1 MRAPIVA
8 AALCVGIT
16 VGQAAADPI
25 VIRMANSVPANS
37 HMNVRIFTPWCE
49 RVTAESGGTVEAK
62 LFPANLIA
70 TSNNV
75 WDRVLNGIVDIG
87 YVSPSYVGGKFPLS
101 RVTEVPFLVERS
113 AESSLAFWNMIDH
126 GPLAAEFAEVKILAA
141 FVYPTSGIGAP
152 TTPVRKMEELRGKKI
167 GVGSKM
173 MGDWAQA
180 MGAAPITMV
189 YSETYEMLNRRTVDL
204 VTAGWTGIQPLKLWE
219 VAKGYTTVP
228 LGSTN
233 VVLAMNKQTYAKL
246 PDQGKAAVDRNSGEK
261 WTRELAV
268 FWDQVA
274 AEGRKLVEEHNATI
288 YDPTESEKT
297 AWAKASE
304 PVGEQWVKQTPDG
317 GKILTEFR
325 EQRRKATPG
334 L

>member
-1 MRAPIVA
+1 MRASFTAV
-8 AALCVGIT
+8 ALCIAFAAE
-16 VGQAAADPI
+16 QAVADPVI
-25 VIRMANSVPANS
+25 IRMANSVPANS

-62 LFPANLIA
+62 LYPANLIA

-75 WDRVLNGIVDIG
+75 WDRVLTGVVDIG
-87 YVSPSYVGGKFPLS
+87 YVSPSYVGGKFPKS
-101 RVTEVPFLVERS
+101 RVTEVPFLVGRS
-113 AESSLAFWNMIDH
+113 ADSSIAFWKMIDH
-126 GPLAAEFAEVKILAA
+126 GSLAPEFAEVKVLAA
-141 FVYPTSGIGAP
+141 FVYPTSGLA
-152 TTPVRKMEELRGKKI
+152 TPVTPIHKMEELKGKKI

-173 MGDWAQA
+173 MGEWAQA

-189 YSETYEMLNRRTVDL
+189 YSETYDMMNRHTVDL

-233 VVLAMNKQTYAKL
+233 VVLAMNKQSYGKL
-246 PDQGKAAVDRNSGEK
+246 PDQGKAAIDRNSGEK

-274 AEGRKLVEEHNATI
+274 DEGRKLVEEHNATI
-288 YDPTESEKT
+288 YDPSEAEK
-297 AWAKASE
+297 ADWAKASE
-304 PVGEQWVKQTPDG
+304 PVGEQWVRQTRDG
-317 GKILTEFR
+317 GKALSEFR
-325 EQRRKATPG
+325 AERKKASAG
-334 L
+334 M